1 MRPALWLAPCAA
13 LAVLVSACGEKV
25 QTVPMAGARKVDEK
39 SWVSN
44 NNPYV
49 APGWTPGNEASWD
62 AQLRN
67 RAHAQ
72 NDFEPRK

>member
-1 MRPALWLAPCAA
+1 MRRALAIAA
-13 LAVLVSACGEKV
+13 LAAAAVLVSACGEEV
-25 QTVPMAGARKVDEK
+25 QTVPMGGARKVDERP
-39 SWVSN
+39 WVAN

-67 RAHAQ
+67 RAQAQ
-72 NDFEPRK
+72 NDFEPRR